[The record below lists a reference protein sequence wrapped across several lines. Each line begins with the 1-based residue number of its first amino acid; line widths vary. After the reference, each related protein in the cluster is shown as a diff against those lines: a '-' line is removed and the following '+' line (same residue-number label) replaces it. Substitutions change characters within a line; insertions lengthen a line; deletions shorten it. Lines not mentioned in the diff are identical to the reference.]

1 MKKILMIVLSAALLT
16 GVATVSHANVFAA
29 HLKAVA
35 SGGAGTE
42 SYELSYRLNEP
53 ATTVSVEVF
62 GPLPATTVIRTM
74 TGTTTKGLNTVTWD
88 GKKDGGARA
97 DEGDY
102 GWKVVATDSVGH
114 TAQYDLITDDA
125 SALNFYYPRG
135 IAINKNQ
142 DSDTFGCIYVVE
154 ANGGAT
160 GLGRT
165 TTEGV
170 FIFNNDGTPFD
181 SQGDTGYSGSVAWGL
196 TTAGL
201 PSASG
206 PCRAG
211 LNEDGSYLYVSDWTD
226 AHGGLWR
233 APGDCSGTWP
243 AALTEA
249 GRDAAGLCTNHGS
262 LMPVLVEGS
271 GASTVVYSMDE
282 DYPNATSP
290 QRASIFKYNIGTA
303 VDYADLPTVEY
314 DDGILDRVQNYT
326 CDMVRG
332 NDGWWMAQ
340 YRSSG
345 NNSQTVPALFHWN
358 VTSATE
364 DFNSGVTNLG
374 MNEGFGALA
383 KSVDG
388 NILYLG
394 SYGATGQV
402 HVINITGFPGTAAS
416 RVTYFKTS
424 TSSAT
429 DYARD
434 VKTDAAGNFFVTM
447 NVCELLRGFSPDS
460 GANSFTTNNP
470 TSQKLSLAEPPAT
483 PTPSTSVSPE
493 YWQQSH

>member
-35 SGGAGTE
+35 SGSAGSE

-53 ATTVSVEVF
+53 ATSVSIEVY
-62 GPLPATTVIRTM
+62 GPLPGTTVIRTL
-74 TGTTTKGLNTVTWD
+74 TGTTAKGLNTVTWD
-88 GKKDGGARA
+88 GTKTGGARA

-114 TAQYDLITDDA
+114 TAQYDLITDDGT
-125 SALNFYYPRG
+125 ALDFEYPGG
-135 IAINKNQ
+135 IAVNKSQ
-142 DSDTFGCIYVVE
+142 DSDFFGCIYVVQSRD
-154 ANGGAT
+154 GVT
-160 GLGRT
+160 GRGRSVT
-165 TTEGV
+165 QGL
-170 FIFNNDGTPFD
+170 FILNNDGTPFD
-181 SQGDTGYSGSVAWGL
+181 SQGDTAYSGNVAW
-196 TTAGL
+196 TT
-201 PSASG
+201 SVSG
-206 PCRAG
+206 PIRAAVS
-211 LNEDGSYLYVSDWTD
+211 EDGSYLYVSDWTD
-226 AHGGLWR
+226 THGSVWR
-233 APGDCSGTWP
+233 APSDGSGTWP

-271 GASTVVYSMDE
+271 GASTVLYTMDE

-290 QRASIFKYNIGTA
+290 QRGSIFKYNIGTA

-314 DDGILDRVQNYT
+314 DDGILNRVQNYR

-340 YRSSG
+340 NRSSG
-345 NNSQTVPALFHWN
+345 QNSQTVPALFHWN

-364 DFNSGVTNLG
+364 DFNSGVTTLD
-374 MNEGFGALA
+374 MNEGYGALA
-383 KSVDG
+383 KSPDG
-388 NILYLG
+388 NTIYLS
-394 SYGATGQV
+394 SYGATGQL
-402 HVINITGFPGTAAS
+402 HVINVTGFPGTAPT

-424 TSSAT
+424 TSSAI
-429 DYARD
+429 DYGRD
-434 VKTDAAGNFFVTM
+434 VKTDAAGNFFVVM
-447 NVCELLRGFSPDS
+447 NICELLRGFSPNS

-470 TSQKLSLAEPPAT
+470 TSQKLTLAEPPAT

-493 YWQQSH
+493 YWQQSR